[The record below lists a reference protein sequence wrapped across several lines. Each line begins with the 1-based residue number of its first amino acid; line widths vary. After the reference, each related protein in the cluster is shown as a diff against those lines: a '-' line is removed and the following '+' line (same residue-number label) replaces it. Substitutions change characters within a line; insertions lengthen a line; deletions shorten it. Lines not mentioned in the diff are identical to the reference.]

1 MYQNLPVEL
10 AIASGNKVREEEA
23 MKALKH
29 FEDFYEEFFQE
40 LSQFGEIEDLLVC
53 DNIGDH
59 LLGCVYAKFAYKEE
73 AIKCCEAIKNR

>member
-10 AIASGNKVREEEA
+10 ALASGNKVSEEEA
-23 MKALKH
+23 LKALKH
-29 FEDFYEEFFQE
+29 FEDFYEEVFQE

-59 LLGCVYAKFAYKEE
+59 LLGCVYAKFTYEEE